1 VLVLLLA
8 WLREIVNGCF
18 RGPVAIAMIRT
29 SE

>member
-18 RGPVAIAMIRT
+18 QGAGRDCNDPHK
-29 SE
+29 